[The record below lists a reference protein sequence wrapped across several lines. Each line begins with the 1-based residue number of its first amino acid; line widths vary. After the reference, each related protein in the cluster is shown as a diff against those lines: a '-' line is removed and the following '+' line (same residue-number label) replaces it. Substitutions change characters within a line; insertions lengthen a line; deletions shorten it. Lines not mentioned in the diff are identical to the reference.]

1 MRVIHRA
8 LACVAAT
15 MLNNPSLKQYPRQQP
30 APLLPASD
38 EPDLLTWL
46 ENSGRLIARD
56 NVAEPEFPSAE
67 EEEISA
73 LMGGEDSSY
82 DDDYEDDSYDE
93 D

>member
-1 MRVIHRA
+1 
-8 LACVAAT
+8 
-15 MLNNPSLKQYPRQQP
+15 MLKNPALKQYPRQQP

-56 NVAEPEFPSAE
+56 TVADPEFPSAE

-73 LMGGEDSSY
+73 LMGVEDSSFEEE
-82 DDDYEDDSYDE
+82 EDSYYDE

>member
-1 MRVIHRA
+1 MRVIDRA

-15 MLNNPSLKQYPRQQP
+15 MLKNPSLKQYPRQQP

-46 ENSGRLIARD
+46 ESSGRLIARD
-56 NVAEPEFPSAE
+56 NVAEPDFPTAE

-73 LMGGEDSSY
+73 LMGVEDSSY
-82 DDDYEDDSYDE
+82 DEDDSYDE